1 MRSKS
6 AVILANGSFPIND
19 IPLNILKTSDCIV
32 CCDGAINKLESA
44 GIKAHAIVGDLDS
57 LTNDLKRKYQDIIHH
72 FSNQDTNDLTKAVNW
87 CLSNKYNDIT
97 IVGATGERDDHMI
110 GNIFL
115 LPSYTKKMKVRM
127 LTDYGTFTPVIRSR
141 NFDSYIGQQVSIF
154 SPESDTTITTA
165 NLRYELTNQK
175 LEMLWQGTLNESMG
189 DSFRIDFEGSSLIV
203 YQEYEK

>member
-1 MRSKS
+1 MRSRS

-19 IPLNILKTSDCIV
+19 IPLNLLKKSECIV
-32 CCDGAINKLESA
+32 CCDGAINKLEAA

-57 LTNDLKRKYQDIIHH
+57 LSDDLKRKYQDIIHH
-72 FSNQDTNDLTKAVNW
+72 FSNQDTNDLTKAVNY
-87 CLSNKYNDIT
+87 CLTQKINDIT

-115 LPSYTKKMKVRM
+115 LPSYMKKMKVKM
-127 LTDYGTFTPVIRSR
+127 LTDHGKFTPLTRSR

-154 SPESDTTITTA
+154 SPQSETIITTA

-175 LEMLWQGTLNESMG
+175 LEMLWHGTLNESMG
-189 DSFRIDFEGSSLIV
+189 DSFRIDFEGDSLII
-203 YQEYEK
+203 YQEY

>member
-1 MRSKS
+1 MRSRS
-6 AVILANGSFPIND
+6 VVILANGSFPTNK
-19 IPLNILKTSDCIV
+19 IPLDILKTSEFIV
-32 CCDGAINKLESA
+32 CCDGAINKLEAA

-57 LTNDLKRKYQDIIHH
+57 LTDDLKRKYQDIIHYY
-72 FSNQDTNDLTKAVNW
+72 SNQDTNDLTKAINW
-87 CLSNKYNDIT
+87 CLTKKYNDVS

-115 LPSYTKKMKVRM
+115 LSSYTKKMKVKM
-127 LTDYGTFTPVIRSR
+127 LTDYGTFSPVIRSR

-154 SPESDTTITTA
+154 SPQAETAITTA

-175 LEMLWQGTLNESMG
+175 LDMLWQGTLNESMG

-203 YQEYEK
+203 YQEY

>member
-1 MRSKS
+1 MRSRS
-6 AVILANGSFPIND
+6 AVILANGSFPTNE
-19 IPLNILKTSDCIV
+19 IPLNILKASEYIV
-32 CCDGAINKLESA
+32 CCDGAINKLEAA
-44 GIKAHAIVGDLDS
+44 GISAHAIVGDLDS
-57 LTNDLKRKYQDIIHH
+57 LSDDLKRKYQDIIHH

-87 CLSNKYNDIT
+87 CLTNKYNDIT

-154 SPESDTTITTA
+154 SPQSDTTITTA

-175 LEMLWQGTLNESMG
+175 FEMLWQGTLNESMG
-189 DSFRIDFEGSSLIV
+189 DSFRIDFEGTSLIV